1 MDILHVIIE
10 SDGGSN
16 SAQLPLITIFGS
28 HSFPHNVWGMHK
40 NCVLLCSVVNYDRRT
55 HVPVVCCLVELD
67 PFISS
72 FFFNGSAEAG
82 MIIYVTG

>member
-28 HSFPHNVWGMHK
+28 HSFPHNVWGWLGG
-40 NCVLLCSVVNYDRRT
+40 CTRT
-55 HVPVVCCLVELD
+55 VYLYAVSLIMADEHMCQWFV
-67 PFISS
+67 
-72 FFFNGSAEAG
+72 A
-82 MIIYVTG
+82 